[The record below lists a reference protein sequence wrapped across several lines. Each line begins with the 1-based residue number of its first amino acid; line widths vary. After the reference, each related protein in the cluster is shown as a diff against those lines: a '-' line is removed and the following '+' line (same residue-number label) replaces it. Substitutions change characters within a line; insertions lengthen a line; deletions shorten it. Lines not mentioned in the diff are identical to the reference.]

1 MSRKYAIGV
10 DLGGTKIATGIVD
23 MDAKLLDQVVMD
35 TAAQEGVEAVLG
47 RMAESV
53 RTLMD
58 RQGVKA
64 EDVLGIGVCSPGP
77 LDRETGIVLAAPNLG
92 WTNVHLGPMLQELTG
107 ITTYVEN
114 DANAAA
120 LAEKWMGAGRGAKN
134 MVYITVSTGV
144 GSGII
149 INGSLYAGSHGTAGE
164 VGHIVMEDGG
174 PLCGCGQ
181 RGCLEAYASGTAIAR
196 MAREALESG
205 TQSKIRDLVEDNL
218 EAVSAKVVGEA
229 AAQGDEVAN
238 AILDKAFHYLGL
250 GMISVINLFDPELI
264 VIGGGVSKLGDRLF
278 KPVIEMVRTRAVAGP
293 REKTRIVPAELGV
306 DAGML
311 GACALVLD
319 IAGR

>member
-264 VIGGGVSKLGDRLF
+264 VIGGGVRQLGGRQ
-278 KPVIEMVRTRAVAGP
+278 AG
-293 REKTRIVPAELGV
+293 
-306 DAGML
+306 
-311 GACALVLD
+311 
-319 IAGR
+319 